1 MTQARRVSPR
11 IPYDEAICLAR
22 IDGRGRL
29 YGRGLDLSATGLSL
43 VCADAAPIGTEI
55 KCDLLLPHGPRPV
68 SGRIVRVTAA
78 PGGFELAVSFG
89 ELSPSVTAA
98 IEQLLGERTRQVLP
112 AKLRIDGV
120 DKPLRCEAHLDDRG
134 EQVVRLT
141 ATLPFLRLDGGVDV
155 VLGEQGSV
163 AAAGT
168 IRKIAVDPA
177 TVDGVPRL
185 ALDVALD
192 EEPRT
197 RTKRYGS
204 PAPAAVVTA
213 PLVRLP
219 PTQLPPPCGHPLPS
233 VMVAPGLQRDVQAVE
248 ARPPRRRVHGTA
260 EILRRPDL
268 AAWGLRPAVIMAAA
282 SGSGGAGLPTEQL
295 ETLEAPLWGARAWW
309 PILLPISVLAAAA
322 VVHFLH
328 VRLWS

>member
-43 VCADAAPIGTEI
+43 VCADAATIGTEI

-68 SGRIVRVTAA
+68 NGRIVRVTAA
-78 PGGFELAVSFG
+78 PGGFELAISFS
-89 ELSPSVTAA
+89 ELGPAAAAA
-98 IEQLLGERTRQVLP
+98 IEQLIAERTKQVLP

-120 DKPLRCEAHLDDRG
+120 DKPLRCEAHLDEHLD

-168 IRKIAVDPA
+168 IRKITVDPA

-204 PAPAAVVTA
+204 PVPAAVVTA
-213 PLVRLP
+213 PMVRLP

-233 VMVAPGLQRDVQAVE
+233 VMVAPGLQRDVRAVE

-260 EILRRPDL
+260 EIVRRPDL
-268 AAWGLRPAVIMAAA
+268 AAWGLRPAVVMAAS
-282 SGSGGAGLPTEQL
+282 SGPGAAFPTEQL
-295 ETLEAPLWGARAWW
+295 EALEAPIFAARAWW
-309 PILLPISVLAAAA
+309 PILLPLAALAAAA
-322 VVHFLH
+322 LVHFRPWH
-328 VRLWS
+328 